1 LFGVSEEVKVVD
13 ELSPT
18 EIATLF
24 SLLAD
29 QISQIQDPDLTLELI
44 LQAGLRLTGAP
55 CGAGM
60 LVSDI
65 WQSWRP
71 EKQVLIELPEEAV
84 PALSEAFQRLT
95 ISSSDTPAVEAELI
109 EDMEREDYPEF
120 AGLKEIGF
128 SACMVIPLSQR
139 GVLLGAIYLVFEDP
153 PHLSSHQITWASVLS
168 RQASIAMENAR
179 LIGLMLR
186 QASELGTFYE
196 TATSAGDDKTFQEL
210 LDKVIVR
217 TTSLFGCPIGVVYLA
232 DAKREKLEHSAH
244 FGVTI
249 PNPHGP
255 IAYGEELAGQV
266 AATLE
271 PAVSNDC
278 EQWLFANGGK
288 GNEENPV
295 HVLSVPL
302 VWQDSLIGVLEL
314 VADPNQRAAFS
325 ETDIEYSRE
334 LAFQAANVIGVAQ
347 LLKSERQQR
356 RMAEALGEASLAIS
370 GEVDLI
376 VVLDRILEQ
385 VMHAFPCDAANF
397 QIISG
402 ERTNILRHRGYEQF
416 GLTPDAIEK
425 LPLMVADHLTLQ
437 RMMKGETVLIADTQN
452 DPAWVTLPGLEWL
465 RSWVGA
471 PIQYGQ
477 SILGFIHL
485 DSSTPHTFDEESK
498 RWLTAFAAH
507 VAAALYRAD
516 LFSKLAEEHGRLRTL
531 NEIEGQVTA
540 ARLEPDHIYMGF
552 LTGVLG
558 AIDGFFGQVY
568 LPSDDPDEPV
578 NKGVFLGEMPSG
590 VDTDWQPLVESL
602 AVQTIRDM
610 CPAQVGLN
618 DMNEQFTLIGIPI
631 FTGDYVWAAALVW
644 VDSEQPLEEAWLNVF
659 HTAGQHTA
667 LALSNAEKHIVVQR
681 RLAEMTVL
689 QRIIGAI
696 VCRLD
701 TGALLWEVTEQLHTS
716 LGFPAV
722 QIYRLVGKDL
732 ILVASSGPQPLVD
745 KLQASRGIIG
755 RVVRTG
761 APALIDDVSQ
771 DPDYVATLVGTRS
784 KIAVPFY
791 LEDEIVGV
799 INVET
804 SDPSQADDGA
814 LELLI
819 LLADQVSVALQNA
832 VLYERVQESVGQLEE
847 QIQWRTSELEKALE
861 DAQAADRAKALFIGD
876 VSHELRT
883 PLTNIGL
890 YLDLLEMGTEDRRR
904 EYMITLRRETGRLA
918 ALIEQLLAIS
928 HLDSEQAPINRRPTE
943 INPLI
948 QVLAIDRAR
957 LVNERG
963 LGLEIIAGD
972 ELPLAQIDPQF
983 IVQAMANLLT
993 NSMNYTPMGGKITIS
1008 TNCREWKKNKWV
1020 TICVKDTGP
1029 GIAEGEKKRVFDRF
1043 FRGLVGRA
1051 SGIPGTGLGLAISK
1065 EIIERHGGRIQ
1076 VGNTQEGGASFTIWL
1091 PVVE

>member
-1 LFGVSEEVKVVD
+1 VSEEVKVVG

-18 EIATLF
+18 EVASLF
-24 SLLAD
+24 SSLAD
-29 QISQIQDPDLTLELI
+29 KISQIQDPDLTLELI
-44 LQAGLRLTGAP
+44 LKAGMRLTGAP

-60 LVSDI
+60 LVSEI

-71 EKQVLIELPEEAV
+71 EKRVLIQLPEEAV
-84 PALSEAFQRLT
+84 PALSEAFQRLI
-95 ISSSDTPAVEAELI
+95 ISSSDSPAVEAELI
-109 EDMEREDYPEF
+109 EDLERDDYPEL
-120 AGLKEIGF
+120 ASLKELGF
-128 SACMVIPLSQR
+128 NACMVIPLSQR
-139 GVLLGAIYLVFEDP
+139 GVLLGGIYLVFEDH
-153 PHLSSHQITWASVLS
+153 PHVSDHQIKWVSVLS

-196 TATSAGDDKTFQEL
+196 TATSTGDDTTFQDL

-217 TTSLFGCPIGVVYLA
+217 TTSLFGCPMGVVYLA
-232 DAKREKLEHSAH
+232 DAKREKLEPSAH

-266 AATLE
+266 ATTLE
-271 PAVSNDC
+271 PAISNNY

-288 GNEENPV
+288 GNEEKSV

-302 VWQDSLIGVLEL
+302 VWQGSLIGVLEF
-314 VADPNQRAAFS
+314 VADPSQRGAFS
-325 ETDIEYSRE
+325 ETDIEYSQE

-370 GEVDLI
+370 GEVELI
-376 VVLDRILEQ
+376 EVLDRILEQ

-402 ERTNILRHRGYEQF
+402 EQTTILHHRGYEQF
-416 GLTPDAIEK
+416 GLSPDAIEK

-437 RMMKGETVLIADTQN
+437 RMLEGETVLIADTEN
-452 DPAWVTLPGLEWL
+452 DPAWITLPGLEWL

-485 DSSTPHTFDEESK
+485 DSSTPNTFDEDSK

-507 VAAALYRAD
+507 VAAALHRAD

-531 NEIEGQVTA
+531 KEIESQVTA
-540 ARLEPDHIYMGF
+540 ARLEPDHVYMGL

-558 AIDGFFGQVY
+558 AVDGVYGQVY
-568 LPSDDPDEPV
+568 LPNDDPDEPV
-578 NKGVFLGEMPSG
+578 NKGVFLGEVPSG
-590 VDTDWQPLVESL
+590 IDTEWQPLVQCL
-602 AVQTIRDM
+602 AGQTMRDF

-618 DMNEQFTLIGIPI
+618 RTNEFALVGIPI
-631 FTGDYVWAAALVW
+631 FTGDQVWAAALVW
-644 VDSEQPLEEAWLNVF
+644 VVGEQPLEEAWLNVF

-667 LALSNAEKHIVVQR
+667 LALANAEKHIMVQR

-696 VCRLD
+696 VCRLE
-701 TGALLWEVTEQLHTS
+701 TGALLWEVTEQLHLS

-745 KLQASRGIIG
+745 KLQATRGIIG

-761 APALIDDVSQ
+761 APALIEDVSQ

-904 EYMITLRRETGRLA
+904 EYMTTLRRETGRLA

-957 LVNERG
+957 LVNEKG
-963 LGLEIIAGD
+963 LGLEIIAG
-972 ELPLAQIDPQF
+972 EALPLAQIDPQF

-1008 TNCREWKKNKWV
+1008 TNCREWKNNRWL
-1020 TICVKDTGP
+1020 TISVKDTGP

>member
-1 LFGVSEEVKVVD
+1 
-13 ELSPT
+13 
-18 EIATLF
+18 LF
-24 SLLAD
+24 SQLAD

-44 LQAGLRLTGAP
+44 LQAGMRLVGAP

-60 LVSDI
+60 LVSEI
-65 WQSWRP
+65 WQTWRP
-71 EKQVLIELPEEAV
+71 EKRVLIQLPDEAI
-84 PALSEAFQRLT
+84 PALSEAFQELIT
-95 ISSSDTPAVEAELI
+95 SSSVTPVVEAELI
-109 EDMEREDYPEF
+109 EDLEGEDYPDL
-120 AGLKEIGF
+120 AALKTFGF
-128 SACMVIPLSQR
+128 NACLVMPLSQR
-139 GVLLGAIYLVFEDP
+139 GVLLGGIFLIFEDP
-153 PHLSSHQITWASVLS
+153 PHLSSQQLAWASVLS

-186 QASELGTFYE
+186 QASELGTFYD
-196 TATSAGDDKTFQEL
+196 TAASARDDTTFQEL
-210 LDKVIVR
+210 LDKVIIR
-217 TTSLFGCPIGVVYLA
+217 TTSLFGCPKGVVYLA
-232 DAKREKLEHSAH
+232 DSKHEKLEASAH
-244 FGVTI
+244 FGVSISNPRNSI
-249 PNPHGP
+249 P
-255 IAYGEELAGQV
+255 YGEELAGQV

-271 PAVSNDC
+271 PSISNDC
-278 EQWLFANGGK
+278 DQWIFANGGK
-288 GNEENPV
+288 AGEEPNV

-302 VWQDSLIGVLEL
+302 IWRDRLLGVLEL
-314 VADPNQRAAFS
+314 VADPKQRGAFS
-325 ETDIEYSRE
+325 NTDLEYSRE

-347 LLKSERQQR
+347 LLRSERQQR

-370 GEVDLI
+370 GEVELI

-397 QIISG
+397 QIIDG
-402 ERTNILRHRGYEQF
+402 EQTSIIRHRGYEQF
-416 GLTPDAIEK
+416 GLTTEAIET
-425 LPLMVADHLTLQ
+425 LPLNVADYPTLQ
-437 RMMKGETVLIADTQN
+437 RMLNGETVLIADTDN
-452 DPAWVTLPGLEWL
+452 DPVWVTLPGLEWQ

-471 PIQYGQ
+471 PIQYGL

-485 DSSTPHTFDEESK
+485 DSSTPHAFDEETK
-498 RWLTAFAAH
+498 RWLTAFASH
-507 VAAALYRAD
+507 VAAALHRAD
-516 LFSKLAEEHGRLRTL
+516 LFAKLAEEHSRLRTL
-531 NEIEGQVTA
+531 YEIERQVTA
-540 ARLEPDHIYMGF
+540 ARLEPDDIYLGL

-558 AIDGFFGQVY
+558 AIDGFYGQLY
-568 LPSDDPDEPV
+568 LPSRNPDEPLY
-578 NKGVFLGEMPSG
+578 KGVFLGEMPHEINA
-590 VDTDWQPLVESL
+590 DWHPAVEAL
-602 AVQTIRDM
+602 AAQTMQDM
-610 CPAQVGLN
+610 YPTQVGL
-618 DMNEQFTLIGIPI
+618 DYLKERFTLFSFPVFAGNH
-631 FTGDYVWAAALVW
+631 VWAAALVW
-644 VDSEQPLEEAWLNVF
+644 VDSEQLFEEAWLDVF
-659 HTAGQHTA
+659 QTAGQHAA
-667 LALSNAEKHIVVQR
+667 LALANADKHVEVQR
-681 RLAEMTVL
+681 RLAELTVL

-722 QIYRLVGKDL
+722 QIYRLVGNDL
-732 ILVASSGPQPLVD
+732 ILHASSGPQPLVD

-761 APALIDDVSQ
+761 APALIEDVSQ

-804 SDPSQADDGA
+804 SDPSQTDDGA

-832 VLYERVQESVGQLEE
+832 VLYERVHESVGQLEE
-847 QIQWRTSELEKALE
+847 QIQWRTSDLEKALE
-861 DAQAADRAKALFIGD
+861 DAQSADRAKALFIGD

-890 YLDLLEMGTEDRRR
+890 YLDLLEMGTEERRK
-904 EYMITLRRETGRLA
+904 EYMTTLRRETGRLA

-928 HLDSEQAPINRRPTE
+928 HLDSEQAPISVRPTE

-963 LGLEIIAGD
+963 LGLEIIAG
-972 ELPLAQIDPQF
+972 ENLPLTQVDPQF

-1008 TNCREWKKNKWV
+1008 TNCREWKDNRWI

-1029 GIAEGEKKRVFDRF
+1029 GIGEGEKMRVFDRF

-1076 VGNTQEGGASFTIWL
+1076 AGNTQDGGASFTIWL